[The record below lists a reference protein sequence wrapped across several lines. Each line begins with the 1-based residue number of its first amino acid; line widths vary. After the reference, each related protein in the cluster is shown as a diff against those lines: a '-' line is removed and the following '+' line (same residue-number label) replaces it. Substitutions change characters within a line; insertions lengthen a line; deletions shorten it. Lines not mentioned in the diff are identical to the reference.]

1 MFVEVLPKA
10 TRHNLA
16 LLADSSLVAPFYL
29 AGGTA
34 AVLHVGH
41 RISLDLDFFSPGPF
55 DSAQLADRLSD
66 VGRFR
71 LERLGEGTLLGE
83 LQDLRISFFRY
94 RYPLIAE
101 PVQVLGVTVAG
112 LADVVAMKL
121 NAISQRGTRRDFID
135 LYVIGQTGLSLPEAL
150 GHYRHKYADLDLN
163 LVHLVKSLTYFAD
176 AEGDPMPQMLVELSW
191 EEVKAFFQRGARA
204 LFETL

>member
-1 MFVEVLPKA
+1 MFVEALPEG
-10 TRHNLA
+10 TRRNLA

-34 AVLHVGH
+34 AALHMGH
-41 RISLDLDFFSPGPF
+41 RVSVDLDFFSPAPF
-55 DSAQLADRLSD
+55 DSAQLADRLPD

-83 LQDLRISFFRY
+83 LQDVRISFFRY

-112 LADVVAMKL
+112 LADIVAMKL
-121 NAISQRGTRRDFID
+121 DAISQRGTRRDFID
-135 LYVIGQTGLSLPEAL
+135 LYIIAQTGLSLSEAL
-150 GHYRHKYADLDLN
+150 HHYRHKYAGLDLN
-163 LVHLVKSLTYFAD
+163 LVHLIKSLTYLAD
-176 AEGDPMPQMLVELSW
+176 AEGDPMPQMLVDLSW
-191 EEVKAFFQRGARA
+191 EEVKAFFQWEARA
-204 LFETL
+204 LFESL